1 MKITSKQ
8 LIQRMMQEGISE
20 DQANKISK
28 QSGSIQ
34 ELKMRIRVYLE
45 EINADNV
52 NNKIR
57 RICKR

>member
-1 MKITSKQ
+1 MTVEQ
-8 LIQRMMQEGISE
+8 LIQRMMAEGIPE
-20 DQANKISK
+20 DHAKKIGSH
-28 QSGSIQ
+28 SGSTE

-45 EINADNV
+45 EINAENV